1 MLLTSGLM
9 SFNFLC
15 FWVATQLQKTQKIK
29 RHKPIHV
36 TYNPHLAK
44 ISMNVFANFGK
55 NIDKNEI
62 ISTDKQIFQ
71 KNYLELRLLKIILYV
86 PIFYYFWDKLKLM
99 SIRKEIEITIKNSDK
114 GKLFF
119 ISDFSCIGEYETI
132 RKSLQRLTKQK
143 LILRLS
149 KGIYYYPKQDKILGI
164 IYPSSEQIAKAIA
177 KRDKARII
185 PTGSYALYLLGLS
198 TQIPMNVVYLS
209 DGSARKINIGKQII
223 TFKKTSPKNLAIN
236 HELSSL
242 IIQALKTIGE
252 NNITENECLKIKQI
266 MENSKEIEKITEN
279 IKFAPVWIQKTIL
292 QIIKKI
298 ANENLA

>member
-1 MLLTSGLM
+1 M
-9 SFNFLC
+9 S
-15 FWVATQLQKTQKIK
+15 VQKEIKIK
-29 RHKPIHV
+29 IH
-36 TYNPHLAK
+36 
-44 ISMNVFANFGK
+44 
-55 NIDKNEI
+55 
-62 ISTDKQIFQ
+62 
-71 KNYLELRLLKIILYV
+71 
-86 PIFYYFWDKLKLM
+86 
-99 SIRKEIEITIKNSDK
+99 NSDK

-119 ISDFSCIGEYETI
+119 ISDFSGIGEYETI

-149 KGIYYYPKQDKILGI
+149 KGIYYYPKQDEILGI

-209 DGSARKINIGKQII
+209 DGSARKINIGKQTI
-223 TFKKTSPKNLAIN
+223 TFKKTNPKNFAIN
-236 HELSSL
+236 HKLSSL

-266 MENSKEIEKITEN
+266 IENSKEIEKITEN
-279 IKFAPVWIQKTIL
+279 IKFAPVWIQKIIL